1 MPSLTTPWLPTPW
14 ISTPKLVSRYPIFI
28 LSGAHLTQL
37 SLDPLVT
44 FKAVQD
50 LHIPFAAASAVDCNA
65 HITELFNRD
74 NGRFPFISRYNSSL
88 MLHLA
93 TIPMKLTSDV
103 DCDISEHPYSMLT
116 DITKANIA
124 NNDLQGLRVFRN
136 TSRSWPSAHT
146 FVIADSFDV
155 KDHRYQ

>member
-1 MPSLTTPWLPTPW
+1 
-14 ISTPKLVSRYPIFI
+14 
-28 LSGAHLTQL
+28 
-37 SLDPLVT
+37 
-44 FKAVQD
+44 
-50 LHIPFAAASAVDCNA
+50 
-65 HITELFNRD
+65 
-74 NGRFPFISRYNSSL
+74 